1 MIFHET
7 SIAGVWVLE
16 PERHVDERGFFART
30 WDGEELAGRGLNGNL
45 AQCSI
50 SYNRRRG
57 TLRGLH
63 LQAPPHEEAK
73 LVRCTAGAIFD
84 VAVDLRPS
92 SATFTRWVG
101 RELSAENRLALYV
114 PEGCAHGFVTLAD
127 DTEVAYEIS
136 AGYAPESARGV
147 RWNDP
152 AFGIDWPVAIGVINE
167 RDRSYPD
174 FVPESVSA

>member
-1 MIFHET
+1 M
-7 SIAGVWVLE
+7 
-16 PERHVDERGFFART
+16 
-30 WDGEELAGRGLNGNL
+30 
-45 AQCSI
+45 
-50 SYNRRRG
+50 
-57 TLRGLH
+57 H

-84 VAVDLRPS
+84 VALDLRPG

-101 RELSAENRLALYV
+101 RELSADNRLALYV

-136 AGYAPESARGV
+136 ARYAPESARGV

-152 AFGIDWPVAIGVINE
+152 VFAIDWPVEIEVINE

-174 FVPESVSA
+174 FVPEHVSA